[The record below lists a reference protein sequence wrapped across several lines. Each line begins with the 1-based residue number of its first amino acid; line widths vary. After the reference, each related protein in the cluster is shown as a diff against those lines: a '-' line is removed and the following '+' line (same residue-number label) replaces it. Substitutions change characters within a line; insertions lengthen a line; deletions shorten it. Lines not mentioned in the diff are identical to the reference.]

1 MTFSSPAIRGD
12 SGHDDRQPP
21 SSKAT
26 RLPIPKHTPFSK
38 SSPSQHGSVEKVLQ
52 GQSKNKCESVISE
65 GVGSESVKNEGV
77 MDVESEETL
86 AQRQE
91 EMEQAAMAGLS
102 ECVACLVCCVG
113 TTVCVN
119 VYACMLVFEVWEEG
133 GCLCVFILYSLVWS
147 FLRQLLH
154 SLCV

>member
-1 MTFSSPAIRGD
+1 MVTSFFFNLLQVTFSSPAIRGD

-52 GQSKNKCESVISE
+52 GQSKNKCESVNSE

-102 ECVACLVCCVG
+102 ECVACHVCCVSICMLACLYVP
-113 TTVCVN
+113 VCV
-119 VYACMLVFEVWEEG
+119 VDG
-133 GCLCVFILYSLVWS
+133 LCTCSIVNLANCF
-147 FLRQLLH
+147 
-154 SLCV
+154 